1 MLWESNML
9 YHRKLTAFKNLLY
22 YLRENQFPTKAK
34 LDSVIRNGIY
44 GMKKGKWKSKK
55 ANITYY
61 AKAYQA
67 MKRCRGRVYTK
78 VKGPSQY
85 ES

>member
-1 MLWESNML
+1 MLWESNTL
-9 YHRKLTAFKNLLY
+9 YHQKLTAFKNLLY
-22 YLRENQFPTKAK
+22 YLKENLFPTKAK
-34 LDSVIRNGIY
+34 LDRIIRTGIY

-55 ANITYY
+55 ANIDYY

-67 MKRCRGRVYTK
+67 MKKNRRVLHTK
-78 VKGPSQY
+78 VKGPSKY